1 MDTQEINIRDIPL
14 YPISSAA
21 KLLNISVHTL
31 RMYEKNGLIL
41 PYKKES
47 NHRLYS
53 ESDIDR
59 LKCIRK
65 AINQRKISINGIKT
79 LYAMIPCWQVAGCNA
94 EERKNCEAFRNH
106 SEPCWTF
113 KHHENICGKLNCR
126 ECDVYKIYDECDKI
140 KNFIT
145 NILLGENSS
154 PAKTF

>member
-1 MDTQEINIRDIPL
+1 MNLIFINIKFREVMDTQEINIRDIPL

-79 LYAMIPCWQVAGCNA
+79 LYAMIPCWQVAMLKN
-94 EERKNCEAFRNH
+94 ERIARHFGITLNH
-106 SEPCWTF
+106 AGLSNTMKISAGNLIAGSVTF
-113 KHHENICGKLNCR
+113 IRFMMSVIKL
-126 ECDVYKIYDECDKI
+126 KI
-140 KNFIT
+140 
-145 NILLGENSS
+145 L
-154 PAKTF
+154 